1 MSNETLRKILERKLK
16 HAKPQ
21 YEALQNRG
29 YNHLSVWGFEDM
41 GYFKGIVTTCEDLLD
56 VLDEKE
62 KDK

>member
-1 MSNETLRKILERKLK
+1 MTNETLRKILERKIR

-21 YEALQNRG
+21 YEELKNRS
-29 YNHLSVWGFEDM
+29 NHLSVWGFEDM

-56 VLDEKE
+56 ALDEME